1 MDLKRLISIEI
12 KMEKAKSIEF
22 LQNKINELNGTT
34 IDDIEYYKSVYDK
47 YVLRRKEVN
56 NMEYADTM
64 TNNMAH
70 SNDYGCNSISAEYIG
85 ARYNG
90 TTTPYINMTIRD
102 ARSFENIRILSENK
116 VVEVTFADGVKKK
129 MICQDERDFSLEFAL
144 YLALAKRLYSDKY
157 TSEGVYKKA
166 LDMKYEKYFVKLV
179 HDGLKLYK
187 NIQIEKQKEAKR
199 AEEEK
204 QRIIKKREKKIA
216 YKKRRDEKR
225 KAEQVNV
232 MVQAMKIAK
241 EIEQ

>member
-1 MDLKRLISIEI
+1 
-12 KMEKAKSIEF
+12 MEKAKSIEF
-22 LQNKINELNGTT
+22 LQSKINELNEATK
-34 IDDIEYYKSVYDK
+34 DYIEYFKSIYDK
-47 YVLRRKEVN
+47 YGLIGKEVN

-64 TNNMAH
+64 INNMTH
-70 SNDYGCNSISAEYIG
+70 SNDYGRNSISADYIG
-85 ARYNG
+85 ARYNDKVAS
-90 TTTPYINMTIRD
+90 YINLTICD
-102 ARSFENIRILSENK
+102 SRSFEDIKILSENK

-157 TSEGVYKKA
+157 TSEGVYRKA

-187 NIQIEKQKEAKR
+187 NIQIEQQKEAKR

-204 QRIIKKREKKIA
+204 QRIIRKREKKIA
-216 YKKRRDEKR
+216 YKKRREEKQ
-225 KAEQVNV
+225 KAEQVSV

-241 EIEQ
+241 ETE